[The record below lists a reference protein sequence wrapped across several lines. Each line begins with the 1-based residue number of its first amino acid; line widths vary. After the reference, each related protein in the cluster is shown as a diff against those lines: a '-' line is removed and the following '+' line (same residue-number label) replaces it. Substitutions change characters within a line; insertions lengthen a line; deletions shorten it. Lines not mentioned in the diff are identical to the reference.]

1 MPGDSTT
8 PGKIGAGH
16 ARAMARQ
23 GLNELRA
30 VFYPDSNVAQPTEM
44 GAYGTVTP
52 VEVTRQRQGSAPSS
66 TKDCSIVESPC
77 NKRKH
82 RGTQGHAT
90 RWSYQ
95 RSNS

>member
-66 TKDCSIVESPC
+66 TKDCSIVESRVQQAETSRDTGSRDSMELS
-77 NKRKH
+77 KE
-82 RGTQGHAT
+82 
-90 RWSYQ
+90 
-95 RSNS
+95 